1 MDNIVFKKNNSLK
14 CGSEIKVLS
23 IISLICTILSCISY
37 FFYYDF
43 DYINGEWVDFGL
55 TFTFLDMFDLI
66 SLLLTITPIILL
78 VLYIFMFH
86 SKLKATV
93 LVPIIFGIFGLN
105 SIFNLLFG
113 YRYSSLLF
121 GYRYSRYVVPYGIY
135 RILALVILVCSVL
148 AVKSALKGFN
158 KKIFII
164 IAMAVC
170 LLYEALSIIGFF
182 SIMYYYIE
190 ESEYL
195 YLFTSPMSI
204 IGSIT
209 LYVALLLFA
218 LKNKIPSVLA
228 LSPEKERARA
238 EKMNPEQA
246 LKLLKYKLD
255 LGMITEEEYQ
265 AQRAEIISK
274 L

>member
-1 MDNIVFKKNNSLK
+1 MDNIVVKKNKSLK

-37 FFYYDF
+37 FFYYDSDS
-43 DYINGEWVDFGL
+43 DYINGELVDIGL
-55 TFTFLDMFDLI
+55 TFMFPHMFGLI
-66 SLLLTITPIILL
+66 SLLLTIAPIILL
-78 VLYIFMFH
+78 VLYIFKFH

-105 SIFNLLFG
+105 TIFNFWFG
-113 YRYSSLLF
+113 YGYHGYFLF
-121 GYRYSRYVVPYGIY
+121 YC
-135 RILALVILVCSVL
+135 ILNLAIIVCSVL
-148 AVKSALKGFN
+148 AVISALKGFN

-170 LLYEALSIIGFF
+170 LLYEALSFISVF
-182 SIMYYYIE
+182 SSMYYDIE
-190 ESEYL
+190 KSRYL

-228 LSPEKERARA
+228 LSPEKEKARA

-246 LKLLKYKLD
+246 LKLLKDKLD
-255 LGMITEEEYQ
+255 LDMITEEEYQ
-265 AQRAEIISK
+265 AQRADIISK

>member
-1 MDNIVFKKNNSLK
+1 MDNIVVKKNKSLK

-37 FFYYDF
+37 FFYYDS
-43 DYINGEWVDFGL
+43 DYINGEFVDIGL
-55 TFTFLDMFDLI
+55 TFMFPHMFDLI
-66 SLLLTITPIILL
+66 SLLLTIAPIILL
-78 VLYIFMFH
+78 VLYIFKFH

-93 LVPIIFGIFGLN
+93 LVPIIFGVFALNTIF
-105 SIFNLLFG
+105 SFWFG
-113 YRYSSLLF
+113 YGHF
-121 GYRYSRYVVPYGIY
+121 GYSYYGNFLFHC
-135 RILALVILVCSVL
+135 ILNLPILVCSVL
-148 AVKSALKGFN
+148 AVISALKGFN

-170 LLYEALSIIGFF
+170 LLYEALSLISIF
-182 SIMYYYIE
+182 SSMYYHIE
-190 ESEYL
+190 KSRYL

-209 LYVALLLFA
+209 LIVALLLFA

-228 LSPEKERARA
+228 LSPEKEKARA

-246 LKLLKYKLD
+246 LKLLKDKLD
-255 LGMITEEEYQ
+255 LDMITEEEYQ
-265 AQRAEIISK
+265 AQRADIISK

>member
-1 MDNIVFKKNNSLK
+1 MDNIVVKKNKSLK
-14 CGSEIKVLS
+14 YGSEIKVLS

-37 FFYYDF
+37 FFYYDS
-43 DYINGEWVDFGL
+43 DYINGEWVDIGL
-55 TFTFLDMFDLI
+55 TFRFPHMLNLI
-66 SLLLTITPIILL
+66 SLLLTIAPIILF
-78 VLYIFMFH
+78 VLYLFKFH

-105 SIFNLLFG
+105 AIFNLLFG
-113 YRYSSLLF
+113 YRY
-121 GYRYSRYVVPYGIY
+121 YRFVVHYGIY
-135 RILALVILVCSVL
+135 RILVLAILVCSVL
-148 AVKSALKGFN
+148 AVISALKGFN

-170 LLYEALSIIGFF
+170 LLYEALSLIDFF

-190 ESEYL
+190 ESIYL

>member
-1 MDNIVFKKNNSLK
+1 MDNIITKKNKSLK
-14 CGSEIKVLS
+14 CGSAIKVLS
-23 IISLICTILSCISY
+23 IISLICTALSCISY
-37 FFYYDF
+37 FFYYDS
-43 DYINGEWVDFGL
+43 DYINGEWVNVGL
-55 TFTFLDMFDLI
+55 TFRFPYMISLI
-66 SLLLTITPIILL
+66 SLLLTIVPTILL
-78 VLYIFMFH
+78 VLYIFKFH

-105 SIFNLLFG
+105 TIFNFLFG
-113 YRYSSLLF
+113 N
-121 GYRYSRYVVPYGIY
+121 GYYGYFLPYGIY
-135 RILALVILVCSVL
+135 RILDLAILVCSVL
-148 AVKSALKGFN
+148 AVISALKGFN

-164 IAMAVC
+164 IAMSVC
-170 LLYEALSIIGFF
+170 LLNEALSLIGVF
-182 SIMYYYIE
+182 SIMHYYIE
-190 ESEYL
+190 DSSYL

-228 LSPEKERARA
+228 LSPQKEKARA

-246 LKLLKYKLD
+246 LKLLKDKLD
-255 LGMITEEEYQ
+255 LDMITEEEYQ